1 MSDMTLNEALTHAT
15 LDIPVAGKVFLG
27 LSRGQ
32 SYEAAKEG
40 VIPTIGISSKRQKAL
55 VAPLA
60 AKLGLKT
67 MFAGGSE

>member
-1 MSDMTLNEALTHAT
+1 MSALTLEEALTRAT

-27 LSRGQ
+27 LSRNQ

-40 VIPTIGISSKRQKAL
+40 VIPTIEVGKKRQKAL

-67 MFAGGSE
+67 TFGRGE